1 MVLRG
6 QKYNYLSYSATS
18 HGVIFPHLAFMAHFD
33 TLSVQDKKRPS
44 DCGIREL
51 VVHLREN

>member
-18 HGVIFPHLAFMAHFD
+18 HGVIFPHLALMAHFD